1 METIFDFGVTDKE
14 LKDIFGEKSKES
26 YLSKGE
32 RSYYGNI
39 MNIAYLLMCRG
50 DERFKHYADKLPWDM
65 RQEVYRDS
73 SEYD

>member
-14 LKDIFGEKSKES
+14 LKGYFGLNSKEDF
-26 YLSKGE
+26 LKVE
-32 RSYYGNI
+32 RSENANI
-39 MNIAYLLMCRG
+39 MIIAYLLMYRG
-50 DERFKHYADKLPWDM
+50 DERFKQYADKLPWDM

>member
-1 METIFDFGVTDKE
+1 METIFDFGVTDEE
-14 LKDIFGEKSKES
+14 LKDIFGINSKEEYFS
-26 YLSKGE
+26 GKE
-32 RSYYGNI
+32 RSYYSNI

-50 DERFKHYADKLPWDM
+50 DERFKLYADKLPWDM

>member
-14 LKDIFGEKSKES
+14 LKEYFGADSKEE
-26 YLSKGE
+26 YFKKRNNNELILLF
-32 RSYYGNI
+32 NL
-39 MNIAYLLMCRG
+39 AYLLMYRG
-50 DERFKHYADKLPWDM
+50 DDRFKYYADKLPWDM